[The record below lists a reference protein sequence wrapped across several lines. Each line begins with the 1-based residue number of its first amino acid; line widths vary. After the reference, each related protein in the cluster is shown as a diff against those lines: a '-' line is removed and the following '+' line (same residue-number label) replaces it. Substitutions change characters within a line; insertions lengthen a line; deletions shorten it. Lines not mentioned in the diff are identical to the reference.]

1 MSLLD
6 IPEECGIQ
14 NYTHLK
20 RIMLNDDIGLTW
32 SAVKL
37 MALWDQSW
45 FIITTSVLCFAL
57 FISVMFLNSLVL
69 KHYIKKYKE
78 LIPLLYTSMS
88 LCDIGNG
95 ISALLTGTILLMIL
109 CNYRSN
115 QDTYPATS
123 LMAKMTY
130 IIFSLTSRVSIFFN
144 TVLVAIRTIH
154 VVFPTHVISRN
165 RVMVVLVAGQVIWI
179 FIAAFDVVGLQ
190 HILPYFDRTA
200 VIVNETTRPVTKYT
214 VLIDS
219 MVVNPLTGFFVLY
232 YIYDKMCNVLNFNVI
247 AVYVLVKGI
256 PFVLPSAMSIACMLI
271 QTYFLIIRSRV
282 GRHSAVSRRITVTV
296 LYLTIIFVVCNIPD
310 FVLNLVCLNVIAI
323 PVKHLSAYMCV
334 TFVSSVMLPFVNSL
348 LNPLVLLMRGSSLKQ
363 SVMGYLCRSGSF
375 RSSRSISNFGMEGI
389 SREPLKSRKEMSHVR
404 RMIKREDTFDMT
416 RMGEVARQQP
426 P

>member
-1 MSLLD
+1 MSLFD
-6 IPEECGIQ
+6 VPEECDIQ
-14 NYTHLK
+14 NYTQLK
-20 RIMLNDDIGLTW
+20 RIMLNDNIGLTW

-45 FIITTSVLCFAL
+45 FIILTSTLCFAL
-57 FISVMFLNSLVL
+57 FIAIMFLNSLVL
-69 KHYIKKYKE
+69 KHYVRKYKE

-95 ISALLTGTILLMIL
+95 ISSFLTGTILLMIL
-109 CNYRSN
+109 CNYKSN
-115 QDTYPATS
+115 HDSYPATS

-154 VVFPTHVISRN
+154 VVFPTYVISRN

-179 FIAAFDVVGLQ
+179 CIASLDVVGLQ
-190 HILPYFDRTA
+190 EILPYFNRTG
-200 VIVNETTRPVTKYT
+200 VVVNETVRPVTKYT

-219 MVVNPLTGFFVLY
+219 LVVNPLTGFFVLY
-232 YIYDKMCNVLNFNVI
+232 YIYDKMCNIHNFNVI
-247 AVYVLVKGI
+247 GVYVLVKGI

-271 QTYFLIIRSRV
+271 QTYCLIIRSRV
-282 GRHSAVSRRITVTV
+282 GRHSAVSRRITITV

-310 FVLNLVCLNVIAI
+310 FVLNLVCLGVIAI
-323 PVKHLSAYMCV
+323 PVKHLSSYMCI

-348 LNPLVLLMRGSSLKQ
+348 LNPLVLLIRGSSLKQ
-363 SVMGYLCRSGSF
+363 SVMGYLCRTASY
-375 RSSRSISNFGMEGI
+375 RSSRSISNCGMEGI
-389 SREPLKSRKEMSHVR
+389 SREPFDSLRKKLSGRKKIKTEETLNMS
-404 RMIKREDTFDMT
+404 
-416 RMGEVARQQP
+416 RMG
-426 P
+426 